1 MSGLYM
7 IVLGLFARPIFQLL
21 DGEDAALS
29 GAVSFARVAFGGVAA
44 TWSIW
49 VISAIYRGTGDTA
62 TPASA
67 IGAASAAQILMS
79 GNLTLGWFG
88 LPALGVVG
96 TAAALV
102 ICQGLAAD
110 YLVVLLVR
118 GEGRIRLR
126 QHAPQWAPVLHI
138 MRVGGLGLIDSIC
151 MAMTVVIVT
160 SLVGR
165 YGTEALAGYGLGTRL
180 ELMLAPIAFGV
191 GAGLTAAVGAN
202 VGAAQYA
209 RARRFAWAG
218 AGVTLA
224 LTGLTGVC
232 VALIPSLWL
241 DLFTADPKAYEFG
254 VSYLTIAAPFYGLF
268 WRGSGIVFREPGN
281 RPHDFASHSVNHTV
295 FDGGSHRSAR
305 HFP

>member
-7 IVLGLFARPIFQLL
+7 IVLGLFSRPIFQLL

-49 VISAIYRGTGDTA
+49 VISAIYRGIVDTA

-102 ICQGLAAD
+102 ICQGLAAV

-126 QHAPQWAPVLHI
+126 QHAPQWAPVLDI
-138 MRVGGLGLIDSIC
+138 MRVGGPGLINSIC
-151 MAMTVVIVT
+151 MAMTVVIIT

-165 YGTEALAGYGLGTRL
+165 YGTEALAGYGLGARL

-191 GAGLTAAVGAN
+191 GAGLAAAVGAN
-202 VGAAQYA
+202 VGPPNTPAP
-209 RARRFAWAG
+209 G
-218 AGVTLA
+218 ALPGRGPVL
-224 LTGLTGVC
+224 
-232 VALIPSLWL
+232 PS
-241 DLFTADPKAYEFG
+241 
-254 VSYLTIAAPFYGLF
+254 
-268 WRGSGIVFREPGN
+268 R
-281 RPHDFASHSVNHTV
+281 
-295 FDGGSHRSAR
+295 
-305 HFP
+305 